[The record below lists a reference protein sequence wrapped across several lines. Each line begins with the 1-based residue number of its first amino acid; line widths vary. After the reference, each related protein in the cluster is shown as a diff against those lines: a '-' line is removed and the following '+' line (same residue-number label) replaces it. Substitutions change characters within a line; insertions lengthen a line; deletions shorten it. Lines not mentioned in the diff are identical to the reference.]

1 MTKSSSDAVLTQWKT
16 CVEMANSVS
25 QRRDSMNKI
34 FITIN
39 IAIVSAVS
47 FVWNTKSLF
56 LLCTGVAICILWILL
71 IRNYKI
77 LNAAKFNFIND
88 IEQQLPLEP
97 FNVEWKYLKKNKYVD
112 TTYFEFVL
120 ASIFIILYFIAI
132 VTIVLMCI
140 SKCGM

>member
-1 MTKSSSDAVLTQWKT
+1 MTKSSLDAVLTQWKT

-47 FVWNTKSLF
+47 FVLNTKSLF

-71 IRNYKI
+71 IRNYKL
-77 LNAAKFNFIND
+77 LNTAKFNFIND
-88 IEQQLPLEP
+88 IETQLPLDP
-97 FNVEWKYLKKNKYVD
+97 FNVEWKYLKKNNYID
-112 TTYFEFVL
+112 TTNFEIAL
-120 ASIFIILYFIAI
+120 AFIFIISYFIAFIII
-132 VTIVLMCI
+132 V
-140 SKCGM
+140 